1 MLKQRLLLIQNC
13 IRFKVG
19 RTTVSIRHQNGHPI
33 HSQFGKN
40 PDTGRVTIQAHAIFP
55 NVRQETA
62 FRLCINETDTTAPTL
77 QWVVD
82 NGIPKF
88 EPRRTVRPAIKSILF
103 KFSKI
108 QPSFFNQRMNKTVPE
123 SSSRGYLGNIFADS
137 FDDTS
142 SQNP

>member
-1 MLKQRLLLIQNC
+1 MLIQNC
-13 IRFKVG
+13 IRFKVD
-19 RTTVSIRHQNGHPI
+19 RTILQRSTTKRSSEWDDPI

-88 EPRRTVRPAIKSILF
+88 EPRRTVRPAIKSIL
-103 KFSKI
+103 
-108 QPSFFNQRMNKTVPE
+108 
-123 SSSRGYLGNIFADS
+123 
-137 FDDTS
+137 
-142 SQNP
+142 